1 MSPFVPVPLNV
12 GLLLA
17 VMRSV
22 DEAPVSEEV
31 VSANTGAAGSAVF
44 TTMVSVDDEVPRF
57 PARSLI
63 RAFTTIE
70 PSAKV
75 PVGATVATPA
85 EIAVESSMTCPITDP
100 PLVSNSKM
108 SFATA
113 LVPVSATVKRGCTTD
128 VLLSVL
134 DVPASSS
141 AIKSGAPGADCP
153 VVSITAVIDVEAS
166 PDTFV
171 LDFALAVN
179 TYVPDARATL
189 GRTIAYPREMSP
201 LANVMTCNSSLPPN
215 STMRSPAIKGVPEI
229 NTPST
234 ATRNSG
240 RVSLV
245 TLSELEVP
253 VSLADSMSGAPGVP
267 GTRLS
272 TVSASEAADEA
283 VFPSPEM
290 VVE

>member
-1 MSPFVPVPLNV
+1 
-12 GLLLA
+12 
-17 VMRSV
+17 MRSV
-22 DEAPVSEEV
+22 ADVPVSDEDTR
-31 VSANTGAAGSAVF
+31 ANTGASGSAVF
-44 TTMVSVDDEVPRF
+44 TTMVSDEDDVPRF

-63 RAFTTIE
+63 RALTSTE
-70 PSAKV
+70 PSANV
-75 PVGATVATPA
+75 PAGATVTTPA
-85 EIAVESSMTCPITDP
+85 EIAVESSATCPMTVP
-100 PLVSNSKM
+100 ALLSNSKM

-113 LVPVSATVKRGCTTD
+113 LVPASPTVKRGCTTD
-128 VLLSVL
+128 VLLSVS
-134 DVPASSS
+134 DTPASSS

-153 VVSITAVIDVEAS
+153 AVSMTAVIDTDAAPETPATERA
-166 PDTFV
+166 P
-171 LDFALAVN
+171 AVN
-179 TYVPDARATL
+179 TYVPESRATL

-215 STMRSPAIKGVPEI
+215 KTMRSSAIKGLPEI

-245 TLSELEVP
+245 TLSEVEIP

-272 TVSASEAADEA
+272 MVSASEPTDAA
-283 VFPSPEM
+283 VFPSPLI